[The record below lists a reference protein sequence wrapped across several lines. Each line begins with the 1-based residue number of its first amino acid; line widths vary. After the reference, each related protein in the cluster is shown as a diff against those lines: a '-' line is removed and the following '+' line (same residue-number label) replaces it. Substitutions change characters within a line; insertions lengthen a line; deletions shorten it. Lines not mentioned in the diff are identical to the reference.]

1 MDFQLSDDQ
10 RALRSGMRDL
20 LGAVFDRDRLR
31 AAVERGGA
39 LDRSLWRELGA
50 AGFFALRLPED
61 EGGVGLGLPE
71 AVLLF
76 EEAGRALLPGP
87 LVATHL
93 AAGRVK
99 GAAVGEAVVTAVDGE
114 LPVAH
119 LAEADAVLLVGG
131 EAVDARALGSGGL
144 AGVAGSGVLAV
155 AAEDRAGEARAQV
168 PRAREAREAPQAP
181 QAPQARELPE
191 ARTLTGEVLRA
202 FLAAARPVRSMDPL
216 TPLHRAPAGAAAA
229 AGRVPTGRLP
239 TAEGG
244 RAASER
250 TRADTDRAPVGS
262 ERPGADT
269 GRVAGAGAG
278 AYTGVGADCVSGAV
292 ERTPAHAGR
301 LRFEAA
307 LLTAAEQLGSAVRT
321 TEAAVQHARDREQFG
336 SPIGSFQ
343 AVKHLCA
350 DMLARTEP
358 ARAAVYAA
366 AVTGDPLEIAAAKLL
381 ADEAAV
387 RNARDCLQIHGGMGF
402 TWEADVHLHLKRA
415 WLRAASWLTGAAAE
429 ELLAAGLGAAGP
441 LPRSSAA
448 YGRPVPEAGG
458 EG

>member
-31 AAVERGGA
+31 AAVERDGA

-50 AGFFALRLPED
+50 AGFFALRLPE
-61 EGGVGLGLPE
+61 EAGGVGLGLPE

-93 AAGRVK
+93 AAGLVK
-99 GAAVGEAVVTAVDGE
+99 GAAEGEAVVTAVAGE

-119 LAEADAVLLVGG
+119 LAEADAVLVGTDALAREPLVG
-131 EAVDARALGSGGL
+131 EA
-144 AGVAGSGVLAV
+144 
-155 AAEDRAGEARAQV
+155 
-168 PRAREAREAPQAP
+168 
-181 QAPQARELPE
+181 
-191 ARTLTGEVLRA
+191 LRA

-216 TPLHRAPAGAAAA
+216 SPLHRAPADAKPA
-229 AGRVPTGRLP
+229 P
-239 TAEGG
+239 
-244 RAASER
+244 AASER
-250 TRADTDRAPVGS
+250 TRADAERAPAAT
-262 ERPGADT
+262 ERA
-269 GRVAGAGAG
+269 
-278 AYTGVGADCVSGAV
+278 
-292 ERTPAHAGR
+292 PAHAGR
-301 LRFEAA
+301 FRFEAA
-307 LLTAAEQLGSAVRT
+307 LLTAAEQLGSAART
-321 TEAAVQHARDREQFG
+321 TEAAVQHAREREQFG

-366 AVTGDPLEIAAAKLL
+366 AVTGDPAEIAAAKLL

-415 WLRAASWLTGAAAE
+415 WLRAASWLTGAGAE
-429 ELLAAGLGAAGP
+429 ELLAAGLGTAGR

-458 EG
+458 GG

>member
-31 AAVERGGA
+31 AAVEREGA

-50 AGFFALRLPED
+50 AGFFALRLPE
-61 EGGVGLGLPE
+61 EAGGVGLGLPE

-93 AAGRVK
+93 AAGLVK
-99 GAAVGEAVVTAVDGE
+99 GAAEGEAVVTAVAGE

-119 LAEADAVLLVGG
+119 LAEADAVLVGTDALAGEPLVG
-131 EAVDARALGSGGL
+131 EA
-144 AGVAGSGVLAV
+144 
-155 AAEDRAGEARAQV
+155 
-168 PRAREAREAPQAP
+168 
-181 QAPQARELPE
+181 
-191 ARTLTGEVLRA
+191 LRA
-202 FLAAARPVRSMDPL
+202 FVATARPVRSMDPL
-216 TPLHRAPAGAAAA
+216 TPLHSAPAGPAAAR
-229 AGRVPTGRLP
+229 AGRVSAT
-239 TAEGG
+239 EGT

-250 TRADTDRAPVGS
+250 TRADAERAPD
-262 ERPGADT
+262 AT
-269 GRVAGAGAG
+269 
-278 AYTGVGADCVSGAV
+278 

-301 LRFEAA
+301 LHCEAA
-307 LLTAAEQLGSAVRT
+307 LLTAAEQLGSAART
-321 TEAAVQHARDREQFG
+321 TEVAVQHAREREQFG

-366 AVTGDPLEIAAAKLL
+366 AVTGDPVEIAAAKLL

-415 WLRAASWLTGAAAE
+415 WLRAASWLTGAGAE
-429 ELLAAGLGAAGP
+429 ELLAAGLGAAGR
-441 LPRSSAA
+441 LPRSPAA
-448 YGRPVPEAGG
+448 YGRPFLEAGG
-458 EG
+458 GG

>member
-31 AAVERGGA
+31 AAVERDGA

-50 AGFFALRLPED
+50 AGFFALRLPE
-61 EGGVGLGLPE
+61 EAGGVGLGLPE

-93 AAGRVK
+93 AAGLVK
-99 GAAVGEAVVTAVDGE
+99 GAAEGEAVVTAVAAD
-114 LPVAH
+114 LPAAH
-119 LAEADAVLLVGG
+119 LAEADAVLVVDGQAPPGLPGDVLSGDVSGAEVLSG
-131 EAVDARALGSGGL
+131 EALG
-144 AGVAGSGVLAV
+144 
-155 AAEDRAGEARAQV
+155 
-168 PRAREAREAPQAP
+168 
-181 QAPQARELPE
+181 
-191 ARTLTGEVLRA
+191 A
-202 FLAAARPVRSMDPL
+202 FVAAARPVRSVDPL
-216 TPLHRAPAGAAAA
+216 TPLHRL
-229 AGRVPTGRLP
+229 AGRAVPTG
-239 TAEGG
+239 
-244 RAASER
+244 
-250 TRADTDRAPVGS
+250 APQ
-262 ERPGADT
+262 
-269 GRVAGAGAG
+269 
-278 AYTGVGADCVSGAV
+278 AYSGAL
-292 ERTPAHAGR
+292 HY
-301 LRFEAA
+301 EAA
-307 LLTAAEQLGSAVRT
+307 LLTAAEQLGSAART
-321 TEAAVQHARDREQFG
+321 TEAAVQHAGERHQFG

-366 AVTGDPLEIAAAKLL
+366 AVTGDPAEIAAAKLL

-415 WLRAASWLTGAAAE
+415 WLRAASWLTVARAE
-429 ELLAAGLGAAGP
+429 ELLAADLGAAGR

-458 EG
+458 GG

>member
-50 AGFFALRLPED
+50 AGFFALRLPE
-61 EGGVGLGLPE
+61 EAGGVGLGLPE

-93 AAGRVK
+93 AAGLVK
-99 GAAVGEAVVTAVDGE
+99 GAAEGEAVVTAVAGE

-119 LAEADAVLLVGG
+119 LAEADAVL
-131 EAVDARALGSGGL
+131 
-144 AGVAGSGVLAV
+144 VAGS
-155 AAEDRAGEARAQV
+155 E
-168 PRAREAREAPQAP
+168 P
-181 QAPQARELPE
+181 
-191 ARTLTGEVLRA
+191 LTGEALRA
-202 FLAAARPVRSMDPL
+202 FVAAARPVRSMDPL
-216 TPLHRAPAGAAAA
+216 TPLHSAPAD
-229 AGRVPTGRLP
+229 
-239 TAEGG
+239 AE
-244 RAASER
+244 RPPAVSVR
-250 TRADTDRAPVGS
+250 TRADAERAP
-262 ERPGADT
+262 AAT
-269 GRVAGAGAG
+269 
-278 AYTGVGADCVSGAV
+278 

-301 LRFEAA
+301 FCFEAA
-307 LLTAAEQLGSAVRT
+307 LLTAAEQLGSAART
-321 TEAAVQHARDREQFG
+321 TEEAVQHAGSREQFG
-336 SPIGSFQ
+336 SPVGAFQ

-366 AVTGDPLEIAAAKLL
+366 AVTGDPVEIAAAKLL

-415 WLRAASWLTGAAAE
+415 WLRAASWLTGAGAE
-429 ELLAAGLGAAGP
+429 ELLAADLGAAGR

-448 YGRPVPEAGG
+448 PGRPVPEAGG
-458 EG
+458 GG

>member
-31 AAVERGGA
+31 AAVERDGA

-50 AGFFALRLPED
+50 AGFFALRLPE
-61 EGGVGLGLPE
+61 EAGGVGLGLPE

-93 AAGRVK
+93 AAGLVK
-99 GAAVGEAVVTAVDGE
+99 GAAEGEAVVTAVAGE

-119 LAEADAVLLVGG
+119 LAEADAVLVVGG
-131 EAVDARALGSGGL
+131 EAAGL
-144 AGVAGSGVLAV
+144 PGEEAFGETLS
-155 AAEDRAGEARAQV
+155 GEA
-168 PRAREAREAPQAP
+168 
-181 QAPQARELPE
+181 
-191 ARTLTGEVLRA
+191 LRA
-202 FLAAARPVRSMDPL
+202 FVAAARPVRSMDPL
-216 TPLHRAPAGAAAA
+216 TPLHRAPAGAAVAG
-229 AGRVPTGRLP
+229 AGRVSAT
-239 TAEGG
+239 EGT

-250 TRADTDRAPVGS
+250 TRADAERAP
-262 ERPGADT
+262 AAT
-269 GRVAGAGAG
+269 
-278 AYTGVGADCVSGAV
+278 

-301 LRFEAA
+301 LRVEAV
-307 LLTAAEQLGSAVRT
+307 LLTAAEQLGSAART
-321 TEAAVQHARDREQFG
+321 TEAAVQHAGERQQFG

-366 AVTGDPLEIAAAKLL
+366 AVTGDPVEIAAAKLL

-415 WLRAASWLTGAAAE
+415 WLRAASWLTGAGAE
-429 ELLAAGLGAAGP
+429 ELLAAGLGTAGR

-458 EG
+458 GG